1 MQVFIIF
8 EGVKVLKGTFTSL
21 FLHFCPPDPE
31 KQFAKITGAV
41 KELITVGHVIAVD
54 CTLRAVSC

>member
-1 MQVFIIF
+1 M
-8 EGVKVLKGTFTSL
+8 LKGTFTSL
-21 FLHFCPPDPE
+21 FLCNLLIQEIKAIFCPHDPE
-31 KQFAKITGAV
+31 KQFAKITGPV